1 MQDSKNQSLEKISFW
16 VLLGVLLLVFF
27 WLLKPFYSVLLLSL
41 VLALIS
47 QPLFE
52 FFLKISKQRRHLSAF
67 FCLVLFLVF
76 AALPVGFVISAVA
89 EQTIRAAQ
97 SLGEHFTL
105 DQGFLTQIFENWQQT
120 LGIEIDLYRWFKE
133 FVQNAAQ
140 YLYQFSPKVISN
152 TAGFFLG
159 GLLTLILTYF
169 LLVDGPKLYHQIL
182 EVSPLKNTYEKTLA
196 HEICVTLRACIY
208 GYLLTALVQGILAG
222 IGFWVIGIKLALL
235 LGLATFIMAF
245 VPIVGTGSVWVPVF
259 IYLLV
264 SGQYGKATF
273 LFIYGFF
280 IISGIDNILKPL
292 LIQGKTN
299 IHPVLLF
306 LAIFGGLK
314 LWGPVGLLA
323 GPTLVAVLI
332 ATLKIYK
339 KDFQTN

>member
-1 MQDSKNQSLEKISFW
+1 MADSKNQSLEKTAFW
-16 VLLGVLLLVFF
+16 VLLGVLLVVFF

-52 FFLKISKQRRHLSAF
+52 FFLKIFKQRRYLSAF
-67 FCLVLFLVF
+67 FCLVLFLLF
-76 AALPVGFVISAVA
+76 AALPVAFVISAVA

-105 DQGFLTQIFENWQQT
+105 NQGFLTQIFEHWQQT
-120 LGIEIDLYRWFKE
+120 LGVEIDLYHWFKE

-152 TAGFFLG
+152 TASFFLG

-196 HEICVTLRACIY
+196 NEISVTLRACIY

-222 IGFWVIGIKLALL
+222 IGFWVIGIPVALL

-259 IYLLV
+259 IYLLAA
-264 SGQYGKATF
+264 GQYGKATF

-280 IISGIDNILKPL
+280 VISGIDNILKPL

-323 GPTLVAVLI
+323 GPTLVAVLL